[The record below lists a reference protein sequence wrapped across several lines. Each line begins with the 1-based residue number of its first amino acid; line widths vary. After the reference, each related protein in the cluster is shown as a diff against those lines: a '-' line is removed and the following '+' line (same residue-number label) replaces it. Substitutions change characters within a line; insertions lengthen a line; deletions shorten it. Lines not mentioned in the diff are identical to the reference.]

1 MSKPGHLSGFL
12 ELLTVA
18 DVLRELQVARSTFYA
33 WKAKGIAPNWRK
45 LPNGELRISRHDL
58 LTWYESLEVAN

>member
-1 MSKPGHLSGFL
+1 MSRSGHVSKLL

-45 LPNGELRISRHDL
+45 LPNGELRISRQDL
-58 LTWYESLEVAN
+58 LAWYESLEVAS